1 MIALDYRDKRPIY
14 EQVVDKLENLIVCG
28 ALESN
33 MKMPSVRSLALE
45 LSVNPNTIQRA
56 YAQLEQDG
64 YLYTIVGRGNYVTSE
79 NEWKS
84 SKVKS
89 MLKELSALLS
99 RMKELGI
106 TKQEIEAVLAE
117 SFPPDEKPQAAELLS
132 AAPQD
137 TKPQETKPLDA
148 NPKDTEPQDTKLQD
162 SETLNSEPLN
172 TEPLA
177 PALQDRDSLNLNSSD
192 RNDALSG
199 REIRPGRLNLPQGE
213 GGGL

>member
-99 RMKELGI
+99 RMKEQGI

-117 SFPPDEKPQAAELLS
+117 SFPPDREPQAAELLS
-132 AAPQD
+132 ATPQD
-137 TKPQETKPLDA
+137 TKQQETKPL
-148 NPKDTEPQDTKLQD
+148 
-162 SETLNSEPLN
+162 NS
-172 TEPLA
+172 EPLA
-177 PALQDRDSLNLNSSD
+177 PALQDRDSLSLNSSD
-192 RNDALSG
+192 RNDALPG
-199 REIRPGRLNLPQGE
+199 REIIPGKLNLPQGE

>member
-99 RMKELGI
+99 WMKELGI
-106 TKQEIEAVLAE
+106 TRQEIEEVLAG
-117 SFPPDEKPQAAELLS
+117 SFPADGE
-132 AAPQD
+132 
-137 TKPQETKPLDA
+137 PQETKP
-148 NPKDTEPQDTKLQD
+148 
-162 SETLNSEPLN
+162 LNSEPLN

-199 REIRPGRLNLPQGE
+199 REIIPGRLNLPQGE

>member
-1 MIALDYRDKRPIY
+1 MIVLDYRDKRPIY

-84 SKVKS
+84 SKCRT
-89 MLKELSALLS
+89 MLKELSTFLS
-99 RMKELGI
+99 KMKELGI
-106 TKQEIEAVLAE
+106 SKEEITKVLEACFSPE
-117 SFPPDEKPQAAELLS
+117 
-132 AAPQD
+132 
-137 TKPQETKPLDA
+137 
-148 NPKDTEPQDTKLQD
+148 
-162 SETLNSEPLN
+162 
-172 TEPLA
+172 
-177 PALQDRDSLNLNSSD
+177 
-192 RNDALSG
+192 
-199 REIRPGRLNLPQGE
+199 E
-213 GGGL
+213 GGSL